1 MDRSSRMS
9 VAPDP
14 VGAPRPRRAHLG
26 LVPRLRLDIS
36 WGDLAVGM
44 VACAWAHDVERRTAD
59 IESRFGEGGDALVAY
74 SVRSAL
80 DAYLS
85 EVTWPAGSEVLVS
98 ALTIPHMVRII
109 ADHGFVPVPVDLDPG
124 TLVPSAGDLRGA
136 ITPRTTAWVHA
147 HLFGTRAD
155 LTGLAG
161 ICRAAGIV
169 VIEDCAQAYTGHDYT
184 GSPAADVALFSFGTI
199 KTATALGG
207 AVVRITDA
215 DVRDRVRRRMAG
227 WPIERRTRRTAKV
240 GKYLVLHGLAR
251 PLPYGLLC
259 RAVHAA
265 GHDADAWV
273 HASVRGFPGDDLARA
288 IRHRPSAP
296 LLVLLRRRLRQDIS
310 PAIAARAAAGDALLA
325 RLPPAV
331 RALGDASPVRTH
343 WVMPVVAVEPAA
355 ICGALRAAGFDA
367 SALSS
372 LIVVDG
378 PDHGSNELVRQ
389 AMDRLVYVPVSA
401 PHLDEMV
408 DRMRTAVAD
417 DEAVA
422 A

>member
-1 MDRSSRMS
+1 MNRSSRMS

-14 VGAPRPRRAHLG
+14 LGSLRLPRVHVG

-36 WGDLAVGM
+36 WRDLAVGM
-44 VACAWAHDVERRTAD
+44 VACAWAHDVERRTAQ
-59 IESRFGEGGDALVAY
+59 IEALFGSAGDALVAY

-85 EVTWPAGSEVLVS
+85 EVAWPQGSEVLVS

-124 TLVPSAGDLRGA
+124 TLVPSRSDLRRA
-136 ITPRTTAWVHA
+136 ITPRTVAWLHA

-155 LTGLAG
+155 LVRLAA
-161 ICRAAGIV
+161 ICHAAGLV
-169 VIEDCAQAYTGHDYT
+169 VLEDCAQAYTGHDYT
-184 GSPAADVALFSFGTI
+184 GSPDADVALFSFGTI

-207 AVVRITDA
+207 AVVRIVDP
-215 DVRDRVRRRMAG
+215 DVRERVRRRMAA
-227 WPIERRTRRTAKV
+227 WPIERRSRRAAKV
-240 GKYLVLHGLAR
+240 GKYLALHGLAR
-251 PLPYGLLC
+251 PVPFGILC

-296 LLVLLRRRLRQDIS
+296 LLVLLQRRLREDIS
-310 PAIAARAAAGDALLA
+310 HAIAARAEAGDALVA
-325 RLPPAV
+325 RLPPTV

-343 WVMPVVAVEPAA
+343 WVMPVVAVEPDTV
-355 ICGALRAAGFDA
+355 CGALRAAGFDA

-378 PDHGSNELVRQ
+378 PDHGSNTLVRQ
-389 AMDRLVYVPVSA
+389 AMDRLVYVPVSP

-408 DRMRTAVAD
+408 DRLCSAVG
-417 DEAVA
+417 DEHRVA